1 MTVAPRISLL
11 LILLPLF
18 GCASQL
24 QRPQMSQ
31 AVPPRQQVLNF
42 ISQRETNGSTKRL
55 ISGQMMDSFDTVAEL
70 LKQTGYRAG
79 IMGYD
84 YKHYT
89 PSNSVNPDF
98 INHWNNGGFVT
109 ISDHFSNP
117 ATGAG
122 VFDRNIDF
130 ADIITPGNKTYTTWY
145 GYLDTVAAG
154 LQVLRDAGVVVLWR
168 PFHEMNGGWFWWG
181 ARNTADFKTAWIQ
194 MYNYFTTTKALN
206 NLLWVYSPSISSG
219 ADESIYYPG
228 DQYVDIVSLDMYV
241 DNVDSTYVAQYNR
254 LTSTAPTKPIAL
266 AEFGPSSC
274 TVPPHT
280 GSYDYL
286 NFLNGIKT
294 YFPKTAYFM
303 AWNGTCR
310 IAANQNAQVLMS
322 DSWIVNASD
331 ITLAQ
336 KIVASND
343 SPPNS
348 Q

>member
-11 LILLPLF
+11 LILLLLF
-18 GCASQL
+18 GCASQF
-24 QRPQMSQ
+24 QRPQMPQ

-42 ISQRETNGSTKRL
+42 IAQRENNESTKRL

-109 ISDHFSNP
+109 ILDHFSNP

-154 LQVLRDAGVVVLWR
+154 LQALRDAGVVVLWR

-194 MYNYFTTTKALN
+194 MYNYFTTTKGLN
-206 NLLWVYSPSISSG
+206 NLLWVYSPNISSG
-219 ADESIYYPG
+219 PDESIYYPG

-241 DNVDSTYVAQYNR
+241 DSVDSTYVAQYNR
-254 LTSTAPTKPIAL
+254 LTSTAPTKPFAL

-286 NFLNGIKT
+286 NFLNGVKT

-303 AWNGTCR
+303 AWNGTGR